1 MRRTML
7 VMPVEVLLPAVVPM
21 EEQVSATT
29 VIVVVREQ
37 RIIVPMVLPTSSPR
51 INPVLSI
58 AGCVVVTKVIVTVA
72 RSDE

>member
-1 MRRTML
+1 
-7 VMPVEVLLPAVVPM
+7 MPVEVLLPAVVPM